1 MENKNDNIEAENNS
15 NINYDI
21 LNALNLYNEDLGQS
35 YLQDGF
41 NPFSADFVLDEDF
54 ISNILDNQKNKKDLP
69 IPTFLEQSNGKISK
83 AFDMSLNNALNLLES
98 VSQMLNAPNLTQ
110 KQKSYLNEILL
121 QIKLFIELNK
131 KYKLELKKKK
141 NKYQLYINMLALN
154 WQLSEE
160 MSLIFTEQY
169 NAQQLLNKIQE
180 LSTKVANKEIDE
192 IKEQA
197 RKIIENNKKLY
208 GQKENI
214 INTNQVTT
222 KEIVNEST
230 QLNNEQKTTKEPQP
244 NKYQDFLNT
253 LKKENTATKIQT
265 SVYKQTSNNS
275 DNLKDDG
282 MGR

>member
-1 MENKNDNIEAENNS
+1 MENTNNNIEAENSS
-15 NINYDI
+15 NINYDV

-35 YLQDGF
+35 YLQNGF
-41 NPFSADFVLDEDF
+41 NPFSADFILDENF
-54 ISNILDNQKNKKDLP
+54 ISDILDNQKNKKELP
-69 IPTFLEQSNGKISK
+69 CPNFLEQANNKISK
-83 AFDMSLNNALNLLES
+83 SFDLSLNNALDLLDS
-98 VSQMLNAPNLTQ
+98 VSQMLNTPNLTQ
-110 KQKSYLNEILL
+110 NQKRYLNKILL

-169 NAQQLLNKIQE
+169 NAQNVLNKIKY

-197 RKIIENNKKLY
+197 KKIIENNKKLY
-208 GQKENI
+208 VQKESVVNTEQKPLDENLSEKTQSSNKQKI
-214 INTNQVTT
+214 EDTNQT
-222 KEIVNEST
+222 
-230 QLNNEQKTTKEPQP
+230 
-244 NKYQDFLNT
+244 NKYQDFLNK
-253 LKKENTATKIQT
+253 LKQESSTQNEQSQHSQHNNTHND
-265 SVYKQTSNNS
+265 S
-275 DNLKDDG
+275 KDDG

>member
-1 MENKNDNIEAENNS
+1 MENINNNIEAENTS
-15 NINYDI
+15 NINYDV

-35 YLQDGF
+35 YLQNGF
-41 NPFSADFVLDEDF
+41 NPFSADFILDENF
-54 ISNILDNQKNKKDLP
+54 IADILDNQKNKKELP
-69 IPTFLEQSNGKISK
+69 CPNFLEQADNKVSK
-83 AFDMSLNNALNLLES
+83 AFDMSLNNALNLLDS
-98 VSQMLNAPNLTQ
+98 ISQMLNTPNLTQ
-110 KQKSYLNEILL
+110 KQKNYLNKILL

-169 NAQQLLNKIQE
+169 NAQSVLNKINE

-197 RKIIENNKKLY
+197 KKIIENNKKLY
-208 GQKENI
+208 GQKES
-214 INTNQVTT
+214 
-222 KEIVNEST
+222 IVNTEQK
-230 QLNNEQKTTKEPQP
+230 QLNENSNEKPQTNNEQKQNKEPQA
-244 NKYQDFLNT
+244 NKYQDLLNK
-253 LKKENTATKIQT
+253 LKQENTIQ
-265 SVYKQTSNNS
+265 KEQTQHTQHSNMHNDS
-275 DNLKDDG
+275 KDDG

>member
-1 MENKNDNIEAENNS
+1 MENTNNNIEAENNS
-15 NINYDI
+15 NINYDV

-35 YLQDGF
+35 YLQNGF
-41 NPFSADFVLDEDF
+41 NPFPSDFILDENF
-54 ISNILDNQKNKKDLP
+54 ISDILDNQKNKKELP
-69 IPTFLEQSNGKISK
+69 CPNFLEQANNKISK
-83 AFDMSLNNALNLLES
+83 AFDLSLNNALDLLDS
-98 VSQMLNAPNLTQ
+98 VSQMLNTPNLTQ
-110 KQKSYLNEILL
+110 NQKRYLNKILL

-169 NAQQLLNKIQE
+169 NAQNVLNKIKY

-197 RKIIENNKKLY
+197 KKIIENNKKLY
-208 GQKENI
+208 VQKESVVNTKQKPLDENLSEKTQSSNKQKI
-214 INTNQVTT
+214 EDTNQT
-222 KEIVNEST
+222 
-230 QLNNEQKTTKEPQP
+230 
-244 NKYQDFLNT
+244 NKYQDFLNK
-253 LKKENTATKIQT
+253 LKQESSTQNEQSQHSQHNNTHHD
-265 SVYKQTSNNS
+265 S
-275 DNLKDDG
+275 KDDG

>member
-1 MENKNDNIEAENNS
+1 MENTNNNIEAENNS
-15 NINYDI
+15 NINYDV

-35 YLQDGF
+35 YLQNGF
-41 NPFSADFVLDEDF
+41 NPFPADFILDENF
-54 ISNILDNQKNKKDLP
+54 ISDILDNQKNKKELP
-69 IPTFLEQSNGKISK
+69 CPNFLEQANNQISK
-83 AFDMSLNNALNLLES
+83 AFDLSLNNALDLLDS
-98 VSQMLNAPNLTQ
+98 VSQMLNTPNLTQ
-110 KQKSYLNEILL
+110 NQKRYLNKILL

-169 NAQQLLNKIQE
+169 NAQNVLNKIKY

-197 RKIIENNKKLY
+197 KRIIENNKKLY
-208 GQKENI
+208 VQKESVVNTKQKPLDENLSEKTQSSNKQKI
-214 INTNQVTT
+214 EDTNQT
-222 KEIVNEST
+222 
-230 QLNNEQKTTKEPQP
+230 
-244 NKYQDFLNT
+244 NKYQDFLNK
-253 LKKENTATKIQT
+253 LKQESSTQNEQSQHSQHNNTHHD
-265 SVYKQTSNNS
+265 S
-275 DNLKDDG
+275 KDDG